1 MSRPWMPLYVSDYL
15 ADTLDLRAE
24 ESGCYMLLLMVAW
37 RRDGT
42 LPDDMNWIKRA
53 LSSCASDMHGNRFN
67 KIVPPLL
74 DRFFYR
80 DESGNFRNKRLEK
93 ELEKAGKYSEKQ
105 RKNVEKRWSK
115 YNKNKGNGDTTVLP
129 ARASQSQSQS
139 QSQDL
144 GKPKSISR
152 VALASE
158 FGEFYAAYPKHVGR
172 SDAERA
178 FERVMRKGVSARH
191 VVLAASR
198 FASAHASAGT
208 EKQFIPAP
216 AVWLNKG
223 RYDDEDLPQ
232 AARVEPARARPAKP
246 YNPTYGELLDALRNQ
261 PHDDETAGYDGGA
274 SGADTGDCGFAGG
287 PAIELR
293 ADHGR
298 EAMGDFGEPMG
309 GSGDFAARVA
319 RQAQRD

>member
-1 MSRPWMPLYVSDYL
+1 MSRPWMPFFVADYL
-15 ADTLDLRAE
+15 ADTGHLTTIEHGA
-24 ESGCYMLLLMVAW
+24 YMLLIMHYWANDGLPTDEKKLSRIARMSESEW
-37 RRDGT
+37 RESRDTIAEFFSADWKHDRIEFELAESNAAYARRAAAGRKGGNARPKRKPSGSNAST
-42 LPDDMNWIKRA
+42 LP
-53 LSSCASDMHGNRFN
+53 
-67 KIVPPLL
+67 
-74 DRFFYR
+74 
-80 DESGNFRNKRLEK
+80 
-93 ELEKAGKYSEKQ
+93 ELPHPQ
-105 RKNVEKRWSK
+105 
-115 YNKNKGNGDTTVLP
+115 P
-129 ARASQSQSQS
+129 
-139 QSQDL
+139 QDL

-232 AARVEPARARPAKP
+232 ASRTEPARIRQDKP

-261 PHDDETAGYDGGA
+261 PNDDETAGYDGGA
-274 SGADTGDCGFAGG
+274 SCSDAADRDFSGG

-293 ADHGR
+293 AVVRR
-298 EAMGDFGEPMG
+298 EAVGDFGKPLDG
-309 GSGDFAARVA
+309 AGDFEAGAP

>member
-24 ESGCYMLLLMVAW
+24 ESGCYMLLLMIAW

-80 DESGNFRNKRLEK
+80 DESGGFRNKRLEK
-93 ELEKAGKYSEKQ
+93 EREKAAKYSEKQ
-105 RKNVEKRWSK
+105 RENVEKRWSK
-115 YNKNKGNGDTTVLP
+115 YNKNKGIDDTSVLP
-129 ARASQSQSQS
+129 ARASQSQP

-232 AARVEPARARPAKP
+232 ASRTEPARIRPEKP

-261 PHDDETAGYDGGA
+261 PNDDETAGYDGRA
-274 SGADTGDCGFAGG
+274 SCSDAADRDFSGG

-293 ADHGR
+293 AVVRR
-298 EAMGDFGEPMG
+298 EAVGDFGKPLDG
-309 GSGDFAARVA
+309 AGDFEAGAP